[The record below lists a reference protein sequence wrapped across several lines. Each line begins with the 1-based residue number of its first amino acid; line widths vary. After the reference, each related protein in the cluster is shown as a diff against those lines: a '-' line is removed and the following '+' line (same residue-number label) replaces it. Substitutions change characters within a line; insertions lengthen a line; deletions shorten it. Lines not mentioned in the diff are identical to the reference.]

1 MIQLVIKGL
10 DFVLIVLILVAVV
23 SMTTMYVCHN
33 VEPTNIVTRALIVF
47 VTNFTMELI
56 VQVSIINNTH
66 VIIIMTNEEG
76 VWSITY

>member
-1 MIQLVIKGL
+1 MN
-10 DFVLIVLILVAVV
+10 
-23 SMTTMYVCHN
+23 VCYN

-66 VIIIMTNEEG
+66 VIIIVTNEEG